1 MSAAKQSHARLLAQ
15 VEDANYRYYVLD
27 DPSIPDSEYDRLLRE
42 LEQLERQHPELAA
55 PDSPTQRIGHSV
67 QASFGKVRHRIAM
80 LSLANAFSDE
90 EVADF
95 LQRIANTVPP
105 EQLEFSCEP
114 KLDGLAISLRYEDG
128 HLVQAATRGDGEEGE
143 DVTVNIR
150 TIRCIPLKLRG
161 HGYPKVL
168 EVRGEV
174 YMPRKAFELYN
185 QRALQRN
192 EKTLANPRNG
202 AAGSL
207 RQLDPKVTASRPL
220 SFYAYA
226 IGDVQGSAMPGTHSE
241 ILSLLREWGLPVS
254 AEVKTVQ
261 GLQAVLDYYRTM
273 QRRRDS
279 LPYDIDGVVYK
290 LNSIAWQNELGFVS
304 RAPRWAIAHKF
315 PALEQATTV
324 LAIDVQV
331 GRTGAITPVARLQPV
346 NVAGVTVTNATLH
359 NADQIARLGVRVGD
373 RVIVRRAGDV
383 IPEVVRVMLQD
394 RPLDSRGEPLHPPF
408 DMPATCPV
416 CGSEVVREE
425 GESVS
430 RCTGGLYCDA
440 QRKQAII
447 HFASRKAMDIAG
459 LGERI
464 IEDLVSYDYVHHV
477 ADLYALDL
485 EALQEMRRRSQAEPG
500 QLDVGPA
507 RNEASKWAENLLAS
521 IAASKKTRLDRFI
534 YALGIRDVGE
544 ATAKTL
550 ARQFGDLPALM
561 QADEERLL
569 RIPDIG
575 PIVARRIVTFFA
587 QAHNR
592 EVIDGLLR
600 AGVHWPVTEE
610 KAEQDG
616 PLSGQT
622 FVLTGSLQAFTREQ
636 AGERLEAL
644 GAKIASSVSKK
655 TSVLVAGEEAGS
667 KLAKAR
673 ELNVR
678 VWSESDLLS
687 YLSEHGVGG

>member
-1 MSAAKQSHARLLAQ
+1 MQRHERLLAKI
-15 VEDANYRYYVLD
+15 EDANYRYYVLD
-27 DPSIPDSEYDRLLRE
+27 DPSMPDSEYDLLLRE
-42 LEQLERQHPELAA
+42 LEQLERERPELAS
-55 PDSPTQRIGHSV
+55 PDSPTQRIGHSL
-67 QASFGKVRHRIAM
+67 QSAFRKVKHRMPM
-80 LSLANAFSDE
+80 LSLANAFTDA

-174 YMPRKAFELYN
+174 YMPRQAFDAYN
-185 QRALQRN
+185 QLALQRN

-207 RQLDPKVTASRPL
+207 RQLDPKITASRPL

-226 IGDVQGSAMPGTHSE
+226 IGEIQGMVMPGTHSE
-241 ILSLLREWGLPVS
+241 ILALLRGRGLPVS
-254 AEVKTVQ
+254 AEVKTVH
-261 GLQAVLDYYRTM
+261 GLQAVLEYYRNM
-273 QRRRDS
+273 QRRRDG
-279 LPYDIDGVVYK
+279 LAYDIDGVVYK
-290 LNSIAWQNELGFVS
+290 LNSTAWQDELGFVS

-315 PALEQATTV
+315 PAQEQATTV

-359 NADQIARLGVRVGD
+359 NADQIARLGVRIGD
-373 RVIVRRAGDV
+373 RVIIRRAGDV
-383 IPEVVRVMLQD
+383 IPEVVRVMLQE
-394 RPLDSRGEPLHPPF
+394 RPMDAHGQPLQPPF
-408 DMPATCPV
+408 DMPAKCPV
-416 CGSEVVREE
+416 CGSDIIRED

-464 IEDLVSYDYVHHV
+464 IDDLVSYDYVHHV

-485 EALQEMRRRSQAEPG
+485 DALQEMRRRSQVEHG
-500 QLDVGPA
+500 QPELGPV
-507 RNEASKWAENLLAS
+507 RNEASKWAENLLLA
-521 IAASKKTRLDRFI
+521 IAASKNTRLDRFI

-544 ATAKTL
+544 ATAKML
-550 ARQFGDLPALM
+550 AKQFGDLPALM
-561 QADEERLL
+561 HADEKRLL

-592 EVIDGLLR
+592 EVIDGLLK
-600 AGVHWPVTEE
+600 AGVHWQVNDAKSE
-610 KAEQDG
+610 ADG

-622 FVLTGSLQAFTREQ
+622 FVLTGSLQAFTREH
-636 AGERLEAL
+636 AGEKLEAL

-673 ELNVR
+673 ELNVPI
-678 VWSESDLLS
+678 WSESDLLAC
-687 YLSEHGVGG
+687 LSEHGIGV

>member
-1 MSAAKQSHARLLAQ
+1 
-15 VEDANYRYYVLD
+15 
-27 DPSIPDSEYDRLLRE
+27 
-42 LEQLERQHPELAA
+42 
-55 PDSPTQRIGHSV
+55 
-67 QASFGKVRHRIAM
+67 
-80 LSLANAFSDE
+80 
-90 EVADF
+90 
-95 LQRIANTVPP
+95 
-105 EQLEFSCEP
+105 
-114 KLDGLAISLRYEDG
+114 
-128 HLVQAATRGDGEEGE
+128 
-143 DVTVNIR
+143 
-150 TIRCIPLKLRG
+150 
-161 HGYPKVL
+161 
-168 EVRGEV
+168 
-174 YMPRKAFELYN
+174 
-185 QRALQRN
+185 
-192 EKTLANPRNG
+192 
-202 AAGSL
+202 
-207 RQLDPKVTASRPL
+207 
-220 SFYAYA
+220 
-226 IGDVQGSAMPGTHSE
+226 
-241 ILSLLREWGLPVS
+241 
-254 AEVKTVQ
+254 
-261 GLQAVLDYYRTM
+261 
-273 QRRRDS
+273 
-279 LPYDIDGVVYK
+279 
-290 LNSIAWQNELGFVS
+290 
-304 RAPRWAIAHKF
+304 
-315 PALEQATTV
+315 
-324 LAIDVQV
+324 
-331 GRTGAITPVARLQPV
+331 
-346 NVAGVTVTNATLH
+346 VTVTNATLH

-394 RPLDSRGEPLHPPF
+394 RPMDDHGEPLHPPF

-464 IEDLVSYDYVHHV
+464 IDDLVSYDYVHHV
-477 ADLYALDL
+477 ADLYALDID
-485 EALQEMRRRSQAEPG
+485 ALQEMRRRSQAEPG
-500 QLDVGPA
+500 QVEVGPA

-521 IAASKKTRLDRFI
+521 IEASKKTRLDRFI

-592 EVIDGLLR
+592 EVIDGLLK
-600 AGVHWPVTEE
+600 AGVHWPVTEA
-610 KAEQDG
+610 KAEQEG

-622 FVLTGSLQAFTREQ
+622 FVLTGSLQSYTREQ
-636 AGERLEAL
+636 AGEKLEAL

-678 VWSESDLLS
+678 IWTETDLLA